1 MPDKVNVKCSQK
13 GFGKPNIVKLTN
25 FFDNCGNKYKQE
37 PISFFNYLHRSDIC
51 RANKRKHRL
60 KAYVLL
66 MFN

>member
-37 PISFFNYLHRSDIC
+37 PICFFN
-51 RANKRKHRL
+51 
-60 KAYVLL
+60 
-66 MFN
+66 